1 MTVSLVVEYNPEQLH
16 LVQPKQCYNLTSEDQ
31 HILQVSPSVDCWS
44 GGTILIDTIMKPTP
58 QNVENSPPTPYSRHK
73 PLILKI
79 NADIWW
85 EGMQPPT
92 TGAHVDLCGHSCVGV
107 TKCCDPCL
115 KDGCP

>member
-1 MTVSLVVEYNPEQLH
+1 MLQLNLRRSTYSSGFPLCGLLVWW
-16 LVQPKQCYNLTSEDQ
+16 D
-31 HILQVSPSVDCWS
+31 HIDRHHNEAN
-44 GGTILIDTIMKPTP
+44 P